1 MGAVVARSAAERR
14 LFGVG
19 KRTRVPKLAN
29 ADEVNRMRRLMS
41 AYGHKADMLL
51 AFRHVRFWGV
61 KQTLVSHSAMSAFD
75 PKRTSTGIAAANK
88 CV

>member
-29 ADEVNRMRRLMS
+29 ADEVNRMKRLMS
-41 AYGHKADMLL
+41 AFGTKRTWRDAQ
-51 AFRHVRFWGV
+51 R
-61 KQTLVSHSAMSAFD
+61 MSAFG
-75 PKRTSTGIAAANK
+75 GIADIAQASEN
-88 CV
+88 VRSSDLGTSAT